1 MDQYTLIDKN
11 GKKIKPTILDE
22 ALKNKNKNN
31 PEQKC
36 IYGNDKT
43 CFILKYIKEQEPRCV
58 LSPDIDNCGESCP
71 YFIKQK

>member
-22 ALKNKNKNN
+22 ALKNKSKNN

-36 IYGNDKT
+36 IYGNGET
-43 CFILKYIKEQEPRCV
+43 CFILQYIKEQEPGCV
-58 LSPDIDNCGESCP
+58 LSPDTDNCGEWCP